1 MVVFCIS
8 DLVWLGSYGMIVVS
22 TETHA
27 LEGQED
33 KTIPREAFRV
43 EGAEGLIN
51 ERLKLLFFGLHS

>member
-1 MVVFCIS
+1 
-8 DLVWLGSYGMIVVS
+8 MIVVS